1 MMEYTAQST
10 IERITNTIKEK
21 GYTQKQVYSECG
33 IGEDTVKRM
42 TDKKGISSF
51 YLAKIADFL
60 GVSVDYLLGRNNKEI
75 PTDDKKSAPDDVVR
89 DTIIEKLND
98 MDDRQL
104 ARLQGYL
111 EGLAAA
117 EKE

>member
-60 GVSVDYLLGRNNKEI
+60 GVSVDYLLGRKQQIEN
-75 PTDDKKSAPDDVVR
+75 KKSAPDDVIR